1 MASAEEIQ
9 ARVTGPGG
17 PFEFV
22 VDDVLGER
30 MQVVSG
36 RARSLRELLERSA
49 LHDDKEY
56 IVHGE
61 RRIAYA
67 EHLRLVA
74 SVARGLSQR
83 YGVGKG
89 DRVAILAENRPEWL
103 LTFWATVSLGGIVA
117 ALALS
122 APTALRVSVPMGVL
136 VGVLLGLITPIG
148 DVGIFHPAREA
159 HQDFHRKNPLRYKAY
174 KYACGRA
181 ARLEALWGKR

>member
-1 MASAEEIQ
+1 M
-9 ARVTGPGG
+9 TGPGG

-74 SVARGLSQR
+74 SVARGLSER
-83 YGVGKG
+83 YGDTKM
-89 DRVAILAENRPEWL
+89 
-103 LTFWATVSLGGIVA
+103 
-117 ALALS
+117 ALA
-122 APTALRVSVPMGVL
+122 AYNWGPGHIDRRLRRGTPMPKVYPGL
-136 VGVLLGLITPIG
+136 V
-148 DVGIFHPAREA
+148 
-159 HQDFHRKNPLRYKAY
+159 
-174 KYACGRA
+174 
-181 ARLEALWGKR
+181 LEALSRQSIRRS